1 MYAAVVSSTLVAGLV
16 AVGAAAP
23 TADTSE
29 TRQSV
34 RVASCTQSAHLYPQ
48 MDSAERAACQS
59 TYTPYVGLLPG
70 R

>member
-23 TADTSE
+23 SVDAPDS
-29 TRQSV
+29 RQSV
-34 RVASCTQSAHLYPQ
+34 RVVSCTQSAHLYPQ
-48 MDSAERAACQS
+48 MDATERTACQS
-59 TYTPYVGLLPG
+59 TYTPYVGLLSV